1 MPVTKDEISALFGMK
16 PEAALRYLE
25 NKGLRIRTD
34 PDAMLS
40 ADHAHSFGFANLT
53 RLDIA
58 QDLVNGLREGLASGQ
73 TPEWFVKNLEPVLR
87 KKGWWGTEEKI
98 DTETGEIT
106 RRQMG
111 NPARLNTIYRTN
123 TQAAYMSARH
133 ESMLANAVN
142 RPYWRYVAVMDARTR
157 PSHARLHNRVFH
169 YLDPIW
175 KFIFPPNGFN
185 CRCRAEALT
194 EQEVINYGYI
204 ISRTDSEVVQQV
216 MTGEDENGQP
226 VFTPVNGVR
235 FSGPDGVPVTFFPD
249 VGFDVNPG
257 REVWKA
263 NLDKYDVELSRP
275 YVAAGLAG
283 PELKQ
288 MLDSAAQSTRS
299 GEILAAGVLD
309 ADEMAALGTSGRTAW
324 LAEHQ
329 LAAQASA
336 GNLPAQAQW
345 AGVQTVIESSTVAVR
360 ADMQLLLFSQL
371 DEGQWWQVVLNGGLV
386 VQRFMPVD
394 EKTLIA
400 AMRDGDVLK
409 DAR

>member
-1 MPVTKDEISALFGMK
+1 MPISKAEISALFGMK

-34 PDAMLS
+34 ADAMQ
-40 ADHAHSFGFANLT
+40 AVDHAHAFGFANLA

-58 QDLVNGLREGLASGQ
+58 QDLVNGLREGLANGQ

-87 KKGWWGTEEKI
+87 KKGWWGSEENI
-98 DTETGEIT
+98 DTDTGEIT
-106 RRQMG
+106 TRQLG

-133 ESMLANAVN
+133 ESMLANAEN
-142 RPYWRYVAVMDARTR
+142 RPYWRYVAVMDAKTR

-175 KFIFPPNGFN
+175 QYIFPPNGFN
-185 CRCRAEALT
+185 CRCRVEALT
-194 EQEVINYGYI
+194 EREVKEDGYV

-216 MTGEDENGQP
+216 MTGEDENGRP
-226 VFTPVNGVR
+226 TFTPVNGVR
-235 FSGPDGVPVTFFPD
+235 FSGPDGQAVTFFPD

-257 REVWKA
+257 KEVWKA

-275 YVAAGLAG
+275 YVSAGLAG
-283 PELKQ
+283 PELTHI
-288 MLDSAAQSTRS
+288 LSDVAQGNRT

-309 ADEMAALGTSGRTAW
+309 AGEMATLGTAGRTAW

-329 LAAQASA
+329 LAAQAGA
-336 GNLPAQAQW
+336 GTLPTQQQW
-345 AGVQTVIESSTVAVR
+345 ASVQTVIESSTVAVR
-360 ADMQLLLFSQL
+360 AGELLHLFRQL
-371 DEGQWWQVVLNGGLV
+371 DEGQWWLATLDAGLV
-386 VQRFMPVD
+386 INTFAPA
-394 EKTLIA
+394 KASTLDATI
-400 AMRDGDVLK
+400 RRGTVLK

>member
-1 MPVTKDEISALFGMK
+1 MPVTKEEVSALFGMK

-34 PDAMLS
+34 PDAMQ
-40 ADHAHSFGFANLT
+40 AQDHAHSFGFANLT

-58 QDLVNGLREGLASGQ
+58 QDLVNGLREGMAKGQ
-73 TPEWFVKNLEPVLR
+73 TPEWFVKNLEPVLK

-111 NPARLNTIYRTN
+111 NAARLSTIYRTN

-133 ESMLANAVN
+133 EAMLRNAKN

-185 CRCRAEALT
+185 CRCRAEALSEKDVT
-194 EQEVINYGYI
+194 ERGYVI
-204 ISRTDSEVVQQV
+204 SHTDSEVVQQV
-216 MTGEDENGQP
+216 MTGEDDNGRP

-235 FSGPDGVPVTFFPD
+235 FSGPDGVQLTFFPD
-249 VGFDVNPG
+249 VGFDINPG
-257 REVWKA
+257 QEVWKA

-275 YVAAGLAG
+275 YVSAGLGG

-288 MLDSAAQSTRS
+288 MLASAAGGSRS

-309 ADEMAALGTSGRTAW
+309 TGDMTAFGTSGRTAW

-329 LAAQASA
+329 LAAQANA
-336 GNLPAQAQW
+336 GTLPTQAQW
-345 AGVQTVIESSTVAVR
+345 AGVQSVIESPTVAVR
-360 ADMQLLLFSQL
+360 TDALLQLFRRL
-371 DEGQWWQVVLNGGLV
+371 DGEWWQAVLDNGLV
-386 VQRFMPVD
+386 VQQFTPVS
-394 EKTLIA
+394 EETVQA
-400 AMRDGDVLK
+400 AMRSGNVLK

>member
-1 MPVTKDEISALFGMK
+1 MPISKEEISALFGMK

-34 PDAMLS
+34 ADAMQPV
-40 ADHAHSFGFANLT
+40 DHAHAFGFANLA

-58 QDLVNGLREGLASGQ
+58 QDLVNGLREGLANGQ

-87 KKGWWGTEEKI
+87 KKGWWGSEENI
-98 DTETGEIT
+98 DTDTGEIT
-106 RRQMG
+106 TRQLG

-133 ESMLANAVN
+133 ASMLANAEN
-142 RPYWRYVAVMDARTR
+142 RPYWRYVAVMDAKTR

-175 KFIFPPNGFN
+175 QYIFPPNGFN

-194 EQEVINYGYI
+194 EREVKQWGYV

-216 MTGEDENGQP
+216 MTGEDDNGCP
-226 VFTPVNGVR
+226 IFTPVNGVR
-235 FSGPDGVPVTFFPD
+235 FSGPDGQAVTFFPD

-257 REVWKA
+257 KEVWRA

-275 YVAAGLAG
+275 YVSAGLAG
-283 PELKQ
+283 PELTH
-288 MLDSAAQSTRS
+288 MLSDVAQGNRT

-309 ADEMAALGTSGRTAW
+309 AGEMATLGTAGRTAW

-329 LAAQASA
+329 LSA
-336 GNLPAQAQW
+336 P
-345 AGVQTVIESSTVAVR
+345 VI
-360 ADMQLLLFSQL
+360 
-371 DEGQWWQVVLNGGLV
+371 
-386 VQRFMPVD
+386 
-394 EKTLIA
+394 
-400 AMRDGDVLK
+400 
-409 DAR
+409 

>member
-1 MPVTKDEISALFGMK
+1 MPVTKEEVSALFGMK

-34 PDAMLS
+34 PDAMQ
-40 ADHAHSFGFANLT
+40 AQDHAHSFGFANLT

-58 QDLVNGLREGLASGQ
+58 QDLVNGLREGMAQGQ

-111 NPARLNTIYRTN
+111 SAARLNTIYRTN

-133 ESMLANAVN
+133 EAMLRNAKS

-194 EQEVINYGYI
+194 EQEVIEFGYV
-204 ISRTDSEVVQQV
+204 ISHTDSEVVQQV
-216 MTGEDENGQP
+216 MTGEDDNGRP

-235 FSGPDGVPVTFFPD
+235 FSGPDGVQVTFFPD
-249 VGFDVNPG
+249 VGFDINPG
-257 REVWKA
+257 QEVWKA

-275 YVAAGLAG
+275 YVSAGLSG

-288 MLDSAAQSTRS
+288 MLASAGGESRS

-309 ADEMAALGTSGRTAW
+309 AGDMTALGTSGRTAW

-336 GNLPAQAQW
+336 GTLPTQAHW
-345 AGVQTVIESSTVAVR
+345 AGVQSVIESPTVAVR
-360 ADMQLLLFSQL
+360 TDALLQLFRRL
-371 DEGQWWQVVLNGGLV
+371 DGEWWQAVLDNDLV
-386 VQRFMPVD
+386 VQRFISVS
-394 EKTLIA
+394 EETVLA
-400 AMRDGDVLK
+400 AMRSGNVLK

>member
-1 MPVTKDEISALFGMK
+1 MPISKAEISALFGMK

-34 PDAMLS
+34 AGNMQ
-40 ADHAHSFGFANLT
+40 AVDHAHAFGFANLA

-73 TPEWFVKNLEPVLR
+73 TPAWFVKNLEPVLR
-87 KKGWWGTEEKI
+87 KKGWWGAEENI
-98 DTETGEIT
+98 DTDTGEIT
-106 RRQMG
+106 TRQLG

-133 ESMLANAVN
+133 ESMLANAEN
-142 RPYWRYVAVMDARTR
+142 RPYWRYVAVMDAKTR

-175 KFIFPPNGFN
+175 RFIFPPNGFN
-185 CRCRAEALT
+185 CRCRVEALT
-194 EQEVINYGYI
+194 YAEAIAAGYV

-216 MTGEDENGQP
+216 MTGEDEAGRP

-235 FSGPDGVPVTFFPD
+235 FSGPDGEPVTFFPD

-283 PELKQ
+283 PELTQ
-288 MLDSAAQSTRS
+288 MLNSAAQINRS

-309 ADEMAALGTSGRTAW
+309 AGEMATLGTSGRTAW

-329 LAAQASA
+329 LAAQIGA
-336 GNLPAQAQW
+336 GTLPTQAQW
-345 AGVQTVIESSTVAVR
+345 VGVQSVIESSTVAVR
-360 ADMQLLLFSQL
+360 TDTQLQLFRQL
-371 DEGQWWQVVLNGGLV
+371 SEGQWWQATLDAGLV
-386 VQRFMPVD
+386 VQQFVPVA
-394 EKTLIA
+394 ESVLTAVI
-400 AMRDGDVLK
+400 RQGNVLK